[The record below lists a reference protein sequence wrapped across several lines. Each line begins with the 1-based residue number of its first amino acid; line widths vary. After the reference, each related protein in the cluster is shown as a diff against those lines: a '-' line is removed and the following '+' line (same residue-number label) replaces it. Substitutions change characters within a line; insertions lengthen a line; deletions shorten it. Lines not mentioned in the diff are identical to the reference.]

1 MTTSAAPAANNGS
14 ARPKYKRSFKNY
26 LLDPR
31 FQLKWTGMI
40 IGVAFVI
47 SAIMGVFLYRTS
59 SEVTA
64 AEPEGHRA
72 GAGAHQGE
80 PEELRPR
87 EDADREGVRRR
98 ARARRRP
105 SPRARRSSTRSSSV
119 KQKALLSQQQATI
132 HQQNTMLTSLVA
144 GLALLVVL
152 IGILGIYFT
161 HKVVGPIY
169 KMKMLLRQVG
179 DGKLNFYGK
188 LRKGDELQDFFEV
201 FAQMVEKLK
210 DRQRR
215 EVTELEAAMDAAQ
228 GIRRERR
235 RDREDPARPRRD
247 EGRARSLRLRRA
259 RRATR
264 RLR

>member
-64 AEPEGHRA
+64 ESQKVIAQGQELIKESQKNSDLVKMQIEKEYSDAPELKA
-72 GAGAHQGE
+72 TFNSSAQ
-80 PEELRPR
+80 EL
-87 EDADREGVRRR
+87 DGQLGL
-98 ARARRRP
+98 
-105 SPRARRSSTRSSSV
+105 
-119 KQKALLSQQQATI
+119 KQKALLDRQQATI

-210 DRQRR
+210 ERQRR
-215 EVTELEAAMDAAQ
+215 EVTELESAMAAAKTSGASDEAIEKIQAV
-228 GIRRERR
+228 
-235 RDREDPARPRRD
+235 RD
-247 EGRARSLRLRRA
+247 EMKAALDL
-259 RRATR
+259 
-264 RLR
+264 